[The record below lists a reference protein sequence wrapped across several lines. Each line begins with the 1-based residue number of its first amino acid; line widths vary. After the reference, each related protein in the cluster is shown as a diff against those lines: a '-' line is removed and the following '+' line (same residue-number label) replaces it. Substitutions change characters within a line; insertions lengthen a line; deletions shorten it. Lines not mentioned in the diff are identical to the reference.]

1 MRLNISRLRVR
12 ISLAAAALAA
22 AASPLAIA
30 ATPAAAAAASYCKSS
45 SCDLASQP
53 YTGYIYFEM
62 PRLTALTMI
71 CWTDTQ
77 WYDGTNRWFK
87 VKSIYGTG
95 YTSANEVGNQARVGH
110 C

>member
-1 MRLNISRLRVR
+1 MMPVFCHLRIRTSV
-12 ISLAAAALAA
+12 AAAALAV

-30 ATPAAAAAASYCKSS
+30 ATPAAASTSYCKSS
-45 SCDLASQP
+45 SCDLASAP
-53 YTGYIYFEM
+53 NTGYIYFEM
-62 PRLTALTMI
+62 PRWTPLRMI

-87 VKSIYGTG
+87 VSSIYGVG
-95 YTSANEVGNQARVGH
+95 YTSANEVGGQTRVGH